1 MIEGRAVT
9 LVLCGLVSQPDYTST
24 WSGVLPLHYNATWLS
39 GRNDIHDGCVQLII
53 QPGVNSGTS
62 KMHSEDECFN
72 ECGSDDCRDECS
84 SLSQAEAV
92 DRVEWCLQWL
102 ADKAGKLVCLE
113 VIL

>member
-84 SLSQAEAV
+84 VTGLWTVWNDWIKLKRQV
-92 DRVEWCLQWL
+92 HT
-102 ADKAGKLVCLE
+102 DKRTV
-113 VIL
+113 